1 MPQVAEHTYPGNT
14 SMRLW
19 RTTESFE
26 DLQAR
31 FARDGD
37 LERYTA
43 IKLGKRKREWLG
55 LQFLLRTHPT
65 PLELSYAE
73 TGKPV
78 LPAGHITL
86 SHCEEYIGMVTSD
99 LPVGL
104 DIQSP
109 TPQLNR
115 IRTKFCRADELD
127 AAVIAP
133 DPLGLLTRIWSAK
146 EALFKIYGTD
156 VDFREEMAYST
167 EEQDHIFLLKHGGMV
182 RHELFTKKH
191 ADMWMTLCLYLGG

>member
-1 MPQVAEHTYPGNT
+1 MPQVAAYHFPGKT
-14 SMRLW
+14 TLRLW
-19 RTTESFE
+19 HTTETLE
-26 DLQAR
+26 DLMA
-31 FARDGD
+31 AHPGEGDRDKH
-37 LERYTA
+37 A
-43 IKLGKRKREWLG
+43 SIKLDKRKREWLG
-55 LQFLLRTHPT
+55 LQYLLRTHPA
-65 PLELSYAE
+65 PLDLSYAE

-78 LPAGHITL
+78 LPTGHITL

-115 IRTKFCRADELD
+115 IRTKFCRADELE
-127 AAVIAP
+127 AADIAP

-167 EEQDHIFLLKHGGMV
+167 EEQDHIFLLKHRGMV
-182 RHELFTKKH
+182 RHELFTEKH